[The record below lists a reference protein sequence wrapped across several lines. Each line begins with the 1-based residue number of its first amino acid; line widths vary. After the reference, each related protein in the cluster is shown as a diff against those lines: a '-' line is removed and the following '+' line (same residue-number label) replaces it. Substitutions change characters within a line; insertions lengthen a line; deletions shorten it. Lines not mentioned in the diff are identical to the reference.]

1 MVPFSKCQCLVVN
14 VEYRLYP
21 EAELLEPFDDGVW
34 VTEWVKNNAQLIGT
48 YAAITAVKTLHSG
61 V

>member
-1 MVPFSKCQCLVVN
+1 MFSKCQCLVVN

-34 VTEWVKNNAQLIGT
+34 VTEWVKKNAQLIGT
-48 YAAITAVKTLHSG
+48 YAPIVTISTQYC
-61 V
+61 